1 MTDLS
6 KGAAWIGGHIIP
18 IADAAIPVTDW
29 GVTHSDIA
37 YDVVPVWQGGFFRL
51 DDYVARF
58 RASLTA
64 LRFDIGMDASAV
76 CAALHR
82 MVAASGMTDAYV
94 AMVAARGR
102 NPVPGSRDPRDCE
115 NHFYAWCV
123 PYVHIVKPEAAA
135 KGTTVWI
142 AKSVRRIPQ
151 DSVDPTVKNYHWGD
165 FTSGLFEAKD
175 RGYETTLLLD
185 HAGHVTEGPVFK
197 RWKPRARGGAA
208 PNRKRTSH
216 INVILSNELGE
227 SPAAPVQEAEE
238 APKPAAKKTAAKKKA
253 KSAATEGDDLKMI
266 SGVGPKL
273 EAKLHEEGITTYEQ
287 ILAWTE
293 DDMVEFGE
301 RLSFKDRIQ
310 RDDWQGQV
318 KILIEDRG

>member
-1 MTDLS
+1 MEVKATYKFARISPLKARD
-6 KGAAWIGGHIIP
+6 
-18 IADAAIPVTDW
+18 
-29 GVTHSDIA
+29 
-37 YDVVPVWQGGFFRL
+37 
-51 DDYVARF
+51 VAREV
-58 RASLTA
+58 T
-64 LRFDIGMDASAV
+64 GMPVS
-76 CAALHR
+76 AALDVIR
-82 MVAASGMTDAYV
+82 FTPKKAAFLIGKTLKS
-94 AMVAARGR
+94 AMANAENNFDLAADDL
-102 NPVPGSRDPRDCE
+102 V
-115 NHFYAWCV
+115 
-123 PYVHIVKPEAAA
+123 VKSA
-135 KGTTVWI
+135 T
-142 AKSVRRIPQ
+142 
-151 DSVDPTVKNYHWGD
+151 
-165 FTSGLFEAKD
+165 
-175 RGYETTLLLD
+175 
-185 HAGHVTEGPVFK
+185 VTEGPVFK

-208 PNRKRTSH
+208 PIRKRTSH

-318 KILIEDRG
+318 KKLIEERG